1 MLPIAPPLGFDAI
14 PGTPRRKYAL
24 PPADNSIP
32 APYKTFLEQTGG
44 NALRAAG
51 MVDKA

>member
-24 PPADNSIP
+24 PLEDNSVP
-32 APYKTFLEQTGG
+32 APYKSFLEQTGS
-44 NALRAAG
+44 NALRAVG
-51 MVDKA
+51 MFDKA